1 MSYHWFKKMLLST
14 SILILSSSSLG
25 LATHTVEAKDNLNGE
40 KPTTNL
46 NHNITSPSVN
56 SEMNNNETGT
66 PHESNQTGNEGTGS
80 NSRDANPDSNN
91 VKPDSNNQNPSTDS
105 KPDPNNQNPSPN
117 PKPDPDNPKPKPDP
131 KPDPD
136 KPKPNPDPKPDPDNP
151 KPNPDPK
158 PDPNKPNPDPKPDP
172 DKPKPNPNPKP
183 DPNKPN
189 PNPSPDPDQ
198 PGDSNHSGG
207 SKNGGTWNPN
217 ASDGSNQGQWQPNGN
232 QGNSQNPT
240 GNDFVSQR
248 FLALANGAYKYN
260 PYILNQINKL
270 GKDYGEVTDEDIYNI
285 IRKQNFSGNAY
296 LNGLQQQ
303 SNYFRF
309 QYFNPL
315 KSERYY
321 RNLDEQ
327 VLALITGEIG
337 SMPDLKKPED
347 KPDSKQRSFEPHEK
361 DDFTVVKK
369 QEDNKK
375 SASTAYSKSWL
386 AIVCSMMVVFSIM
399 LFLFVKRNKKKI
411 KTNHSDDNPC
421 VIRFFYYG
429 IKM

>member
-91 VKPDSNNQNPSTDS
+91 V

-399 LFLFVKRNKKKI
+399 LFLFVKRNKKKN
-411 KTNHSDDNPC
+411 KNESQ
-421 VIRFFYYG
+421 RR
-429 IKM
+429 

>member
-136 KPKPNPDPKPDPDNP
+136 KPKPNP
-151 KPNPDPK
+151 
-158 PDPNKPNPDPKPDP
+158 
-172 DKPKPNPNPKP
+172 NPKP

-240 GNDFVSQR
+240 GNDFASQR

-399 LFLFVKRNKKKI
+399 LFLFVKRNKKKN
-411 KTNHSDDNPC
+411 KNESQ
-421 VIRFFYYG
+421 RR
-429 IKM
+429 

>member
-14 SILILSSSSLG
+14 SMLILSSSSLG

-46 NHNITSPSVN
+46 NHNVTSPSVN

-66 PHESNQTGNEGTGS
+66 PHESNQAGNEGTGS

-91 VKPDSNNQNPSTDS
+91 VKPDSNNQNPSPDS
-105 KPDPNNQNPSPN
+105 KPDPNNPNPGPN
-117 PKPDPDNPKPKPDP
+117 PKPDPDKPKPNPEPKPDPDKPNPNPEPKPDPDKPKPNPDP

-136 KPKPNPDPKPDPDNP
+136 KPKPNPDPKPDP
-151 KPNPDPK
+151 
-158 PDPNKPNPDPKPDP
+158 
-172 DKPKPNPNPKP
+172 NPNPKP

-189 PNPSPDPDQ
+189 PNPSPNPNQ

-232 QGNSQNPT
+232 QGNSQNHT

-386 AIVCSMMVVFSIM
+386 AIVCSMIVVFSIM
-399 LFLFVKRNKKKI
+399 LFLFVKRNKKKN
-411 KTNHSDDNPC
+411 KNESQ
-421 VIRFFYYG
+421 RR
-429 IKM
+429 

>member
-1 MSYHWFKKMLLST
+1 MLQMD
-14 SILILSSSSLG
+14 LIK
-25 LATHTVEAKDNLNGE
+25 V
-40 KPTTNL
+40 
-46 NHNITSPSVN
+46 
-56 SEMNNNETGT
+56 
-66 PHESNQTGNEGTGS
+66 
-80 NSRDANPDSNN
+80 
-91 VKPDSNNQNPSTDS
+91 
-105 KPDPNNQNPSPN
+105 
-117 PKPDPDNPKPKPDP
+117 
-131 KPDPD
+131 
-136 KPKPNPDPKPDPDNP
+136 
-151 KPNPDPK
+151 
-158 PDPNKPNPDPKPDP
+158 
-172 DKPKPNPNPKP
+172 
-183 DPNKPN
+183 
-189 PNPSPDPDQ
+189 
-198 PGDSNHSGG
+198 
-207 SKNGGTWNPN
+207 
-217 ASDGSNQGQWQPNGN
+217 NGN
-232 QGNSQNPT
+232 QMEIKETHKILLVMILYP
-240 GNDFVSQR
+240 QR

-260 PYILNQINKL
+260 PYILNQINQL
-270 GKDYGEVTDEDIYNI
+270 GKEYGEVTDEDIYNI

-399 LFLFVKRNKKKI
+399 LFLFVKRNKRKI

-421 VIRFFYYG
+421 VIRFLYYG

>member
-1 MSYHWFKKMLLST
+1 MSYDWFKKMLLST
-14 SILILSSSSLG
+14 SMLILSSSSLG

-46 NHNITSPSVN
+46 NHNVTSPSVN

-66 PHESNQTGNEGTGS
+66 PHESNQAGNEGTGS

-91 VKPDSNNQNPSTDS
+91 VKPDSNNQNPSPDS
-105 KPDPNNQNPSPN
+105 KPDPNNPNPGPN
-117 PKPDPDNPKPKPDP
+117 PKPDPDKPKPNPEPKPDPDKPKPNPEPKPDPDKPKPNPDP

-136 KPKPNPDPKPDPDNP
+136 KPKPNPDPKPDP
-151 KPNPDPK
+151 
-158 PDPNKPNPDPKPDP
+158 
-172 DKPKPNPNPKP
+172 NPNPKP

-189 PNPSPDPDQ
+189 PNPSPNPNQ
-198 PGDSNHSGG
+198 PRDSNHSGG

-232 QGNSQNPT
+232 QGNSQNHT

-386 AIVCSMMVVFSIM
+386 AIVCSMIVVFSIM
-399 LFLFVKRNKKKI
+399 LFLFVKRNKKKN
-411 KTNHSDDNPC
+411 KNESQ
-421 VIRFFYYG
+421 RR
-429 IKM
+429 

>member
-14 SILILSSSSLG
+14 SMLILSSSSSLG

-46 NHNITSPSVN
+46 NHNVTSPSVN

-66 PHESNQTGNEGTGS
+66 PHESNQAGNEGTGS

-91 VKPDSNNQNPSTDS
+91 VKPDSNNQNPSPDS
-105 KPDPNNQNPSPN
+105 KPDPNNPNPGPN
-117 PKPDPDNPKPKPDP
+117 PKPDPDKPKPNPEP

-136 KPKPNPDPKPDPDNP
+136 KPKPNPDPKPDPKPD
-151 KPNPDPK
+151 PNPNPNPK
-158 PDPNKPNPDPKPDP
+158 PDPN
-172 DKPKPNPNPKP
+172 PNPNPKP

-189 PNPSPDPDQ
+189 PNPSPNPNQ
-198 PGDSNHSGG
+198 PGDSNQSGG

-260 PYILNQINKL
+260 PYILNQINQL
-270 GKDYGEVTDEDIYNI
+270 GKEYGEVTDEDIYNI

-399 LFLFVKRNKKKI
+399 LFLFVKRNKKKN
-411 KTNHSDDNPC
+411 KNESQ
-421 VIRFFYYG
+421 RR
-429 IKM
+429 

>member
-136 KPKPNPDPKPDPDNP
+136 KPKPNLDPKPDPD
-151 KPNPDPK
+151 
-158 PDPNKPNPDPKPDP
+158 
-172 DKPKPNPNPKP
+172 NPNPKP

-399 LFLFVKRNKKKI
+399 LFLFVKRNKKKN
-411 KTNHSDDNPC
+411 KNESQ
-421 VIRFFYYG
+421 RR
-429 IKM
+429 

>member
-136 KPKPNPDPKPDPDNP
+136 KPKPNPDPKPDPD
-151 KPNPDPK
+151 
-158 PDPNKPNPDPKPDP
+158 
-172 DKPKPNPNPKP
+172 KPKPNPNPKP
-183 DPNKPN
+183 DPNKSN
-189 PNPSPDPDQ
+189 PNPSPDPNQ

-361 DDFTVVKK
+361 EDFTVVKK

-399 LFLFVKRNKKKI
+399 LFLFVKRNKKKN
-411 KTNHSDDNPC
+411 KNESQ
-421 VIRFFYYG
+421 RR
-429 IKM
+429 

>member
-14 SILILSSSSLG
+14 SMLILSSSSIG

-46 NHNITSPSVN
+46 NHNVTSPSVN

-66 PHESNQTGNEGTGS
+66 PHESNQTGDEGTGS

-91 VKPDSNNQNPSTDS
+91 VKPDSNN
-105 KPDPNNQNPSPN
+105 PN
-117 PKPDPDNPKPKPDP
+117 PG
-131 KPDPD
+131 
-136 KPKPNPDPKPDPDNP
+136 PN
-151 KPNPDPK
+151 
-158 PDPNKPNPDPKPDP
+158 PKPDP

-183 DPNKPN
+183 DPDKPKPNPEPKPDPNPNPNPDPKPDPDKPKPNPEPKPDPNPNPKPDPNKPN
-189 PNPSPDPDQ
+189 PNPSPNPNQ

-232 QGNSQNPT
+232 QRNLQNPT

-260 PYILNQINKL
+260 PYILNQINQL
-270 GKDYGEVTDEDIYNI
+270 GKEYGEVTDEDIYNI

-399 LFLFVKRNKKKI
+399 LFLFVKRNKKKN
-411 KTNHSDDNPC
+411 KNESQ
-421 VIRFFYYG
+421 RR
-429 IKM
+429 

>member
-1 MSYHWFKKMLLST
+1 MSYDWFKKMLLST
-14 SILILSSSSLG
+14 SMLILSSSSLG

-46 NHNITSPSVN
+46 NHNVTSPSVN

-66 PHESNQTGNEGTGS
+66 PHESNQAGNEGTGS

-91 VKPDSNNQNPSTDS
+91 VKPDSNNQNPSPDS
-105 KPDPNNQNPSPN
+105 KPDPNNPNPGPN
-117 PKPDPDNPKPKPDP
+117 PKPDPDKPKPNPEPKPDPDKPKPNPEP

-136 KPKPNPDPKPDPDNP
+136 KPKPNPDPKPDP
-151 KPNPDPK
+151 
-158 PDPNKPNPDPKPDP
+158 
-172 DKPKPNPNPKP
+172 
-183 DPNKPN
+183 NKPN
-189 PNPSPDPDQ
+189 PNPSPNPNQ

-232 QGNSQNPT
+232 QGNSQNHT

-386 AIVCSMMVVFSIM
+386 AIVCSMIVVFSIM
-399 LFLFVKRNKKKI
+399 LFLFVKRNKKKN
-411 KTNHSDDNPC
+411 KNESQ
-421 VIRFFYYG
+421 RR
-429 IKM
+429 

>member
-14 SILILSSSSLG
+14 SMLILSSSSIG

-46 NHNITSPSVN
+46 NHNVTSPSVN

-66 PHESNQTGNEGTGS
+66 PHESNQTGDEGTGS

-91 VKPDSNNQNPSTDS
+91 VKPDSNN
-105 KPDPNNQNPSPN
+105 PN
-117 PKPDPDNPKPKPDP
+117 PG
-131 KPDPD
+131 
-136 KPKPNPDPKPDPDNP
+136 PN
-151 KPNPDPK
+151 
-158 PDPNKPNPDPKPDP
+158 PKPDP

-183 DPNKPN
+183 DPDKPKPNPEPKPDPNPNPKPDPNKPN
-189 PNPSPDPDQ
+189 PNPSPNPNQ

-217 ASDGSNQGQWQPNGN
+217 ASDGSNQDQWQPNGN
-232 QGNSQNPT
+232 QRNLQNPT

-260 PYILNQINKL
+260 PYILNQINQL
-270 GKDYGEVTDEDIYNI
+270 GKEYGEVTDEDIYNI

-399 LFLFVKRNKKKI
+399 LFLFVKRNKKKN
-411 KTNHSDDNPC
+411 KNESQ
-421 VIRFFYYG
+421 RR
-429 IKM
+429 

>member
-136 KPKPNPDPKPDPDNP
+136 KPKPNP
-151 KPNPDPK
+151 
-158 PDPNKPNPDPKPDP
+158 
-172 DKPKPNPNPKP
+172 NPKP

-189 PNPSPDPDQ
+189 PNPSPDPNQ

-361 DDFTVVKK
+361 EDFTVVKK

-399 LFLFVKRNKKKI
+399 LFLFVKRNKKKN
-411 KTNHSDDNPC
+411 KNESQ
-421 VIRFFYYG
+421 RR
-429 IKM
+429 

>member
-91 VKPDSNNQNPSTDS
+91 VKPDSNNQNPSPDS

-117 PKPDPDNPKPKPDP
+117 P

-158 PDPNKPNPDPKPDP
+158 PDPDPDKPKPNPDPKPDP

-207 SKNGGTWNPN
+207 SKNGGTWHPN

-260 PYILNQINKL
+260 PYILKQINKL

-361 DDFTVVKK
+361 DDFSVVKK

-399 LFLFVKRNKKKI
+399 LFLFVKRNKKKN
-411 KTNHSDDNPC
+411 KNESQ
-421 VIRFFYYG
+421 RR
-429 IKM
+429 

>member
-46 NHNITSPSVN
+46 NHNVTSPSVN
-56 SEMNNNETGT
+56 SEINNNETGT
-66 PHESNQTGNEGTGS
+66 PHESNQTGNEGTNS

-91 VKPDSNNQNPSTDS
+91 VKPDSNNQNPSSDS
-105 KPDPNNQNPSPN
+105 KPDPNNPN
-117 PKPDPDNPKPKPDP
+117 PGPNP

-136 KPKPNPDPKPDPDNP
+136 KPKPNPNPKPDPDKP
-151 KPNPDPK
+151 KPNP
-158 PDPNKPNPDPKPDP
+158 NPKPDP

-189 PNPSPDPDQ
+189 PNPSPDPNQ

-260 PYILNQINKL
+260 PYILNQINQL
-270 GKDYGEVTDEDIYNI
+270 GKEFGEVTDEDIYNI

-399 LFLFVKRNKKKI
+399 LFLFVKRNKKKN
-411 KTNHSDDNPC
+411 KNESQ
-421 VIRFFYYG
+421 RR
-429 IKM
+429 

>member
-1 MSYHWFKKMLLST
+1 MSYDWFKKMLLST
-14 SILILSSSSLG
+14 SMLILSSSSLG

-46 NHNITSPSVN
+46 NHNVTSPSVN

-66 PHESNQTGNEGTGS
+66 PHESNQAGNEGTGS

-91 VKPDSNNQNPSTDS
+91 VKPDSNNQNPSPDS
-105 KPDPNNQNPSPN
+105 KPDPNNPNPGPN
-117 PKPDPDNPKPKPDP
+117 PKPDPDKPKPNPEPKPDPDKPKPNPEPKPDPDKPKPNPDP

-136 KPKPNPDPKPDPDNP
+136 KPKPNPDPKPDP
-151 KPNPDPK
+151 
-158 PDPNKPNPDPKPDP
+158 
-172 DKPKPNPNPKP
+172 NPNPKP

-189 PNPSPDPDQ
+189 PNPSPNPNQ

-232 QGNSQNPT
+232 QGNSQNHT

-369 QEDNKK
+369 QENNKK

-386 AIVCSMMVVFSIM
+386 AIVCSMIVVFSIM
-399 LFLFVKRNKKKI
+399 LFLFVKRNKKKN
-411 KTNHSDDNPC
+411 KNESQ
-421 VIRFFYYG
+421 RR
-429 IKM
+429 

>member
-207 SKNGGTWNPN
+207 SKNGGRWNPN

-399 LFLFVKRNKKKI
+399 LFLFVKRNKKKN
-411 KTNHSDDNPC
+411 KNESQ
-421 VIRFFYYG
+421 RR
-429 IKM
+429 

>member
-91 VKPDSNNQNPSTDS
+91 VKPDSNNQNPSPDS
-105 KPDPNNQNPSPN
+105 KPDPDKPKPNPD
-117 PKPDPDNPKPKPDP
+117 PKPDPYNPKPNPDP

-136 KPKPNPDPKPDPDNP
+136 KPKPNPDPKPDPD
-151 KPNPDPK
+151 KP
-158 PDPNKPNPDPKPDP
+158 
-172 DKPKPNPNPKP
+172 
-183 DPNKPN
+183 KPN

-207 SKNGGTWNPN
+207 SKNGGTWHPN

-361 DDFTVVKK
+361 DDFSVVKK

-399 LFLFVKRNKKKI
+399 LFLFVKRNKKKN
-411 KTNHSDDNPC
+411 KNESQ
-421 VIRFFYYG
+421 RR
-429 IKM
+429 

>member
-270 GKDYGEVTDEDIYNI
+270 GKDYGEVTDEAIYNI

-399 LFLFVKRNKKKI
+399 LFLFVKRNKKKN
-411 KTNHSDDNPC
+411 KNESQ
-421 VIRFFYYG
+421 RR
-429 IKM
+429 

>member
-105 KPDPNNQNPSPN
+105 KPDPNNPNPSPN
-117 PKPDPDNPKPKPDP
+117 
-131 KPDPD
+131 
-136 KPKPNPDPKPDPDNP
+136 
-151 KPNPDPK
+151 
-158 PDPNKPNPDPKPDP
+158 PKPDP

-399 LFLFVKRNKKKI
+399 LFLFVKRNKKKN
-411 KTNHSDDNPC
+411 KNESQ
-421 VIRFFYYG
+421 RR
-429 IKM
+429 

>member
-105 KPDPNNQNPSPN
+105 KPDPNN
-117 PKPDPDNPKPKPDP
+117 PKPK
-131 KPDPD
+131 
-136 KPKPNPDPKPDPDNP
+136 PDPKPDPDNP

-158 PDPNKPNPDPKPDP
+158 PDPD
-172 DKPKPNPNPKP
+172 
-183 DPNKPN
+183 KPN
-189 PNPSPDPDQ
+189 PNPSPNPNQ

-399 LFLFVKRNKKKI
+399 LFLFVKRNKKKN
-411 KTNHSDDNPC
+411 KNESQ
-421 VIRFFYYG
+421 RR
-429 IKM
+429 

>member
-117 PKPDPDNPKPKPDP
+117 PKPDPD
-131 KPDPD
+131 
-136 KPKPNPDPKPDPDNP
+136 
-151 KPNPDPK
+151 
-158 PDPNKPNPDPKPDP
+158 
-172 DKPKPNPNPKP
+172 KPKPNPNPKP

-198 PGDSNHSGG
+198 HGDSNHSGG

-217 ASDGSNQGQWQPNGN
+217 DSDGSNQGQWQPNGN

-399 LFLFVKRNKKKI
+399 LFLFVKRNKKKN
-411 KTNHSDDNPC
+411 KNESQ
-421 VIRFFYYG
+421 RR
-429 IKM
+429 

>member
-46 NHNITSPSVN
+46 NHNVTSPSVN
-56 SEMNNNETGT
+56 SEINNNETGT
-66 PHESNQTGNEGTGS
+66 PHESNQTGNEGTDS

-91 VKPDSNNQNPSTDS
+91 VKPDSNNQNPSPDP
-105 KPDPNNQNPSPN
+105 KPDPNNPNPGPN
-117 PKPDPDNPKPKPDP
+117 PKPDPDKPKPNPEP

-136 KPKPNPDPKPDPDNP
+136 KPKPNPDPKPDPNP
-151 KPNPDPK
+151 N
-158 PDPNKPNPDPKPDP
+158 
-172 DKPKPNPNPKP
+172 PNPNPKP

-189 PNPSPDPDQ
+189 PNPSPNPNQ

-217 ASDGSNQGQWQPNGN
+217 ASDGFNQGQWQPNGN

-260 PYILNQINKL
+260 PYILNQINQL

-399 LFLFVKRNKKKI
+399 LFLFVKRNKKKN
-411 KTNHSDDNPC
+411 KNESQ
-421 VIRFFYYG
+421 RR
-429 IKM
+429 

>member
-1 MSYHWFKKMLLST
+1 MSYDWFKKMLLST
-14 SILILSSSSLG
+14 SMLILSSSSLG

-46 NHNITSPSVN
+46 NHNVTSPSVN

-66 PHESNQTGNEGTGS
+66 PHESNQAGNEGTGS

-91 VKPDSNNQNPSTDS
+91 VKPDSNNQNPSPDS
-105 KPDPNNQNPSPN
+105 KPDPNNPNPGPN
-117 PKPDPDNPKPKPDP
+117 PKPDPDKPKPNPEPKPDPDKPKPNPEPKPDPDKPKPNPDP

-136 KPKPNPDPKPDPDNP
+136 KPKPNPDPKPDP
-151 KPNPDPK
+151 
-158 PDPNKPNPDPKPDP
+158 
-172 DKPKPNPNPKP
+172 NPNPKP

-189 PNPSPDPDQ
+189 PNPSPNPNQ

-232 QGNSQNPT
+232 QGNSQNHT

-285 IRKQNFSGNAY
+285 IRIQNFSGNAY

-386 AIVCSMMVVFSIM
+386 AIVCSMIVVFSIM
-399 LFLFVKRNKKKI
+399 LFLFVKRNKKKN
-411 KTNHSDDNPC
+411 KNESQ
-421 VIRFFYYG
+421 RR
-429 IKM
+429 

>member
-46 NHNITSPSVN
+46 NHNVTSPSVN
-56 SEMNNNETGT
+56 SEINNNETGT
-66 PHESNQTGNEGTGS
+66 PHESNQTGNEGTDS

-91 VKPDSNNQNPSTDS
+91 VKPDSNNQNPSPEP
-105 KPDPNNQNPSPN
+105 KPDPNNPNPGPN
-117 PKPDPDNPKPKPDP
+117 PKPDPDKPKPNPEPKPDPDKPKPNPEP

-136 KPKPNPDPKPDPDNP
+136 KPKPNPD
-151 KPNPDPK
+151 
-158 PDPNKPNPDPKPDP
+158 
-172 DKPKPNPNPKP
+172 PNPNPKP

-189 PNPSPDPDQ
+189 PNPSPNPNQ

-260 PYILNQINKL
+260 PYILNQINQL

-375 SASTAYSKSWL
+375 SASTAYSKSWI

-399 LFLFVKRNKKKI
+399 LFLFVKRNKKKN
-411 KTNHSDDNPC
+411 KNESQ
-421 VIRFFYYG
+421 RR
-429 IKM
+429 

>member
-91 VKPDSNNQNPSTDS
+91 VKPDSNKQNPSTDS

-117 PKPDPDNPKPKPDP
+117 PKPDPDNPKPK
-131 KPDPD
+131 
-136 KPKPNPDPKPDPDNP
+136 
-151 KPNPDPK
+151 
-158 PDPNKPNPDPKPDP
+158 PDPKPDP

-399 LFLFVKRNKKKI
+399 LFLFVKRNKKKN
-411 KTNHSDDNPC
+411 KNESQ
-421 VIRFFYYG
+421 RR
-429 IKM
+429 

>member
-14 SILILSSSSLG
+14 SMLILSSSSIG

-46 NHNITSPSVN
+46 NHNVTSPSVN

-66 PHESNQTGNEGTGS
+66 PHESNQTGDEGTGS

-91 VKPDSNNQNPSTDS
+91 VKPDSNN
-105 KPDPNNQNPSPN
+105 PN
-117 PKPDPDNPKPKPDP
+117 PG
-131 KPDPD
+131 
-136 KPKPNPDPKPDPDNP
+136 PN
-151 KPNPDPK
+151 
-158 PDPNKPNPDPKPDP
+158 PKPDP

-183 DPNKPN
+183 DPDKPKPNPEPKPDPNPNPKPDPNKPN
-189 PNPSPDPDQ
+189 PNPSPNPNQ

-217 ASDGSNQGQWQPNGN
+217 ASDGSNQDQWQPNGN
-232 QGNSQNPT
+232 QRNLQNPT

-260 PYILNQINKL
+260 PYILNQINQL
-270 GKDYGEVTDEDIYNI
+270 GKEYGEVTDEDIYNI

-347 KPDSKQRSFEPHEK
+347 KPGSKQRSFEPHEK

-399 LFLFVKRNKKKI
+399 LFLFVKRNKKKN
-411 KTNHSDDNPC
+411 KNESQ
-421 VIRFFYYG
+421 RR
-429 IKM
+429 

>member
-1 MSYHWFKKMLLST
+1 MSYDWFKKMLLST
-14 SILILSSSSLG
+14 SMLILSSSSLG

-46 NHNITSPSVN
+46 NHNVTSPSVN

-66 PHESNQTGNEGTGS
+66 PHESNQAGNEGTGS

-91 VKPDSNNQNPSTDS
+91 VKPDSNNQNPSPDS
-105 KPDPNNQNPSPN
+105 KPDPNNPNPGPN
-117 PKPDPDNPKPKPDP
+117 PKPDPDKPKPNPEPKPDPDKPKPNPEPKPDPDKPKPNPDP

-136 KPKPNPDPKPDPDNP
+136 KPKPNPDPKPDP
-151 KPNPDPK
+151 
-158 PDPNKPNPDPKPDP
+158 
-172 DKPKPNPNPKP
+172 NPNPKP

-189 PNPSPDPDQ
+189 PNPSPNPNQ

-232 QGNSQNPT
+232 QGNSQNHT

-347 KPDSKQRSFEPHEK
+347 KPNSKQRSFEPHEK

-386 AIVCSMMVVFSIM
+386 AIVCSMIVVFSIM
-399 LFLFVKRNKKKI
+399 LFLFVKRNKKKN
-411 KTNHSDDNPC
+411 KNESQ
-421 VIRFFYYG
+421 RR
-429 IKM
+429 

>member
-1 MSYHWFKKMLLST
+1 MSYHWFKKTILST

-46 NHNITSPSVN
+46 NHNVTSPSVN

-66 PHESNQTGNEGTGS
+66 PHESNQAGNEGTGS
-80 NSRDANPDSNN
+80 NNRDANPDSNN
-91 VKPDSNNQNPSTDS
+91 VKPDSNNQNPSPDS
-105 KPDPNNQNPSPN
+105 KPDPNNPNPGPN
-117 PKPDPDNPKPKPDP
+117 PKPDPNKPKPNPEPKPDPDKPKPNPDP

-136 KPKPNPDPKPDPDNP
+136 KPKPNPDPKPDP
-151 KPNPDPK
+151 K
-158 PDPNKPNPDPKPDP
+158 PDPNPS
-172 DKPKPNPNPKP
+172 PNPN
-183 DPNKPN
+183 
-189 PNPSPDPDQ
+189 Q

-232 QGNSQNPT
+232 PGNSQNPT

-399 LFLFVKRNKKKI
+399 LFLFVKRNKKKN
-411 KTNHSDDNPC
+411 KNESQ
-421 VIRFFYYG
+421 RR
-429 IKM
+429 

>member
-105 KPDPNNQNPSPN
+105 KPDPDKPKPNPD

-399 LFLFVKRNKKKI
+399 LFLFVKRNKKKN
-411 KTNHSDDNPC
+411 KNESQ
-421 VIRFFYYG
+421 RR
-429 IKM
+429 

>member
-46 NHNITSPSVN
+46 NHNVTSPSVN
-56 SEMNNNETGT
+56 SEINNNETGT
-66 PHESNQTGNEGTGS
+66 PHESNQTGNEGTDS

-91 VKPDSNNQNPSTDS
+91 VKPDSNNQNPSPDS
-105 KPDPNNQNPSPN
+105 KPDPDNPNPGPN
-117 PKPDPDNPKPKPDP
+117 PKPDPDKPKPNPEPKPDPDNPKPKPDP

-136 KPKPNPDPKPDPDNP
+136 KPKPNPDPKPDPDKP
-151 KPNPDPK
+151 KPNP
-158 PDPNKPNPDPKPDP
+158 N
-172 DKPKPNPNPKP
+172 PNPNPKP

-189 PNPSPDPDQ
+189 PNPSPDPNQ

-260 PYILNQINKL
+260 PYILNQINQL

-369 QEDNKK
+369 QENNKK
-375 SASTAYSKSWL
+375 SASTVYSKSWL
-386 AIVCSMMVVFSIM
+386 AIICSMIAIFSIM
-399 LFLFVKRNKKKI
+399 LFLFVKRNKEKNK
-411 KTNHSDDNPC
+411 NESQ
-421 VIRFFYYG
+421 RR
-429 IKM
+429 

>member
-131 KPDPD
+131 D
-136 KPKPNPDPKPDPDNP
+136 KPKPNLD
-151 KPNPDPK
+151 
-158 PDPNKPNPDPKPDP
+158 
-172 DKPKPNPNPKP
+172 PKP

-399 LFLFVKRNKKKI
+399 LFLFVKRNKKKN
-411 KTNHSDDNPC
+411 KNESQ
-421 VIRFFYYG
+421 RR
-429 IKM
+429 

>member
-91 VKPDSNNQNPSTDS
+91 VKPDSNNQNPSPDS

-117 PKPDPDNPKPKPDP
+117 PKPDPD
-131 KPDPD
+131 
-136 KPKPNPDPKPDPDNP
+136 KPKPNPD
-151 KPNPDPK
+151 
-158 PDPNKPNPDPKPDP
+158 
-172 DKPKPNPNPKP
+172 PKP

-207 SKNGGTWNPN
+207 SKNGGTWHPN

-361 DDFTVVKK
+361 DDFSVVKK

-399 LFLFVKRNKKKI
+399 LFLFVKRNKKKN
-411 KTNHSDDNPC
+411 KNESQ
-421 VIRFFYYG
+421 RR
-429 IKM
+429 

>member
-66 PHESNQTGNEGTGS
+66 PHKSNQTGNEETGS

-91 VKPDSNNQNPSTDS
+91 VKPDSNNQNPSPDS
-105 KPDPNNQNPSPN
+105 KPDSNNQNPSPN
-117 PKPDPDNPKPKPDP
+117 PKPNPDNPKP

-151 KPNPDPK
+151 KPNPD
-158 PDPNKPNPDPKPDP
+158 
-172 DKPKPNPNPKP
+172 PKP

-232 QGNSQNPT
+232 QGNSQNTT

-347 KPDSKQRSFEPHEK
+347 KPDSKHRSFEPHEK

-399 LFLFVKRNKKKI
+399 LFLFVKRNKKKN
-411 KTNHSDDNPC
+411 KNESQ
-421 VIRFFYYG
+421 RR
-429 IKM
+429 

>member
-46 NHNITSPSVN
+46 NHNVTSPSVN
-56 SEMNNNETGT
+56 SEINNNETGT
-66 PHESNQTGNEGTGS
+66 PHESNQTGNEGTNS

-91 VKPDSNNQNPSTDS
+91 VKPDSNNQNPSSDS
-105 KPDPNNQNPSPN
+105 KPDPNNPNPGPN
-117 PKPDPDNPKPKPDP
+117 PKPDPDKP
-131 KPDPD
+131 
-136 KPKPNPDPKPDPDNP
+136 
-151 KPNPDPK
+151 
-158 PDPNKPNPDPKPDP
+158 KPNPDPKPDP

-189 PNPSPDPDQ
+189 PNPSPDPNQ

-217 ASDGSNQGQWQPNGN
+217 ASDGSNQGQWEPNGN

-260 PYILNQINKL
+260 PYILNQINQL
-270 GKDYGEVTDEDIYNI
+270 GKEFGEVTDEDIYNI

-399 LFLFVKRNKKKI
+399 LFLFVKRNKKKN
-411 KTNHSDDNPC
+411 KNESQ
-421 VIRFFYYG
+421 RR
-429 IKM
+429 

>member
-46 NHNITSPSVN
+46 NHNVTSPSVN
-56 SEMNNNETGT
+56 SEINNNETGT
-66 PHESNQTGNEGTGS
+66 PHESNQTGNEGTNS

-91 VKPDSNNQNPSTDS
+91 VNPDSNNQNPSSDS
-105 KPDPNNQNPSPN
+105 KPDPNNPN
-117 PKPDPDNPKPKPDP
+117 PGPNP

-136 KPKPNPDPKPDPDNP
+136 KPKPNPD
-151 KPNPDPK
+151 
-158 PDPNKPNPDPKPDP
+158 PDPKPDP

-189 PNPSPDPDQ
+189 PNPSPDPNQ

-260 PYILNQINKL
+260 PYILNQINQL
-270 GKDYGEVTDEDIYNI
+270 GKEFGEVTDEDIYNI

-347 KPDSKQRSFEPHEK
+347 KRDSKQRSFEPHEK

-399 LFLFVKRNKKKI
+399 LFLFVKRNKKKN
-411 KTNHSDDNPC
+411 KNESQ
-421 VIRFFYYG
+421 RR
-429 IKM
+429 

>member
-1 MSYHWFKKMLLST
+1 MSYHWFTKMLLST

-25 LATHTVEAKDNLNGE
+25 LATDTVEAKDNLNGE

-46 NHNITSPSVN
+46 NHNVTSPSVN
-56 SEMNNNETGT
+56 SEINNNETGT
-66 PHESNQTGNEGTGS
+66 PPESNQTGNEGTDS

-91 VKPDSNNQNPSTDS
+91 VKPDSNNQNPSPDS
-105 KPDPNNQNPSPN
+105 KPDPNNPNPVPN
-117 PKPDPDNPKPKPDP
+117 PKPDPDKPKPDPDNPKPKPDPKPDPDNPKPKPDP

-136 KPKPNPDPKPDPDNP
+136 KPKPNP
-151 KPNPDPK
+151 
-158 PDPNKPNPDPKPDP
+158 
-172 DKPKPNPNPKP
+172 
-183 DPNKPN
+183 
-189 PNPSPDPDQ
+189 NPSPDPNQ

-399 LFLFVKRNKKKI
+399 LFLFVKRNKKKN
-411 KTNHSDDNPC
+411 KNESQ
-421 VIRFFYYG
+421 RR
-429 IKM
+429 

>member
-91 VKPDSNNQNPSTDS
+91 VKPDSNNPNPG
-105 KPDPNNQNPSPN
+105 PN
-117 PKPDPDNPKPKPDP
+117 PKPDPDKPKPNPNPKPDPDKPKPKPDP

-136 KPKPNPDPKPDPDNP
+136 KPKPNPDPKPDPD
-151 KPNPDPK
+151 
-158 PDPNKPNPDPKPDP
+158 
-172 DKPKPNPNPKP
+172 
-183 DPNKPN
+183 KPN
-189 PNPSPDPDQ
+189 PNPSPNPNQ

-232 QGNSQNPT
+232 QRNLQNPT

-260 PYILNQINKL
+260 PYILNQINQL
-270 GKDYGEVTDEDIYNI
+270 GKEYGEVTDEDIYNI

-399 LFLFVKRNKKKI
+399 LFLFVKRNKKKN
-411 KTNHSDDNPC
+411 KNESQ
-421 VIRFFYYG
+421 RR
-429 IKM
+429 

>member
-136 KPKPNPDPKPDPDNP
+136 KP
-151 KPNPDPK
+151 
-158 PDPNKPNPDPKPDP
+158 KPNPDPKPDP

-399 LFLFVKRNKKKI
+399 LFLFVKRNKKKNKNVIYKIRLFRGFFQSFRI
-411 KTNHSDDNPC
+411 K
-421 VIRFFYYG
+421 
-429 IKM
+429 

>member
-14 SILILSSSSLG
+14 SILIISSSSLG

-117 PKPDPDNPKPKPDP
+117 PKPDPDNPKPK
-131 KPDPD
+131 
-136 KPKPNPDPKPDPDNP
+136 
-151 KPNPDPK
+151 
-158 PDPNKPNPDPKPDP
+158 PDPKPDP

-399 LFLFVKRNKKKI
+399 LFLFVKRNKKKN
-411 KTNHSDDNPC
+411 KNESQ
-421 VIRFFYYG
+421 RR
-429 IKM
+429 

>member
-136 KPKPNPDPKPDPDNP
+136 KPKPNPDPKPDPD
-151 KPNPDPK
+151 KP
-158 PDPNKPNPDPKPDP
+158 
-172 DKPKPNPNPKP
+172 
-183 DPNKPN
+183 KPN

-198 PGDSNHSGG
+198 HGDSNHSGG

-399 LFLFVKRNKKKI
+399 LFLFVKRNKKKN
-411 KTNHSDDNPC
+411 KNESQ
-421 VIRFFYYG
+421 RR
-429 IKM
+429 